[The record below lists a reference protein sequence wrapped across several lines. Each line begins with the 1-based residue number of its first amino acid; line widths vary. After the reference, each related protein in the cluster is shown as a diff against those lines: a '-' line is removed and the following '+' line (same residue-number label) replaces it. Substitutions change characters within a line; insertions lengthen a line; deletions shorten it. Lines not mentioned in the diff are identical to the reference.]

1 MSEPYTGSYQEDT
14 RVLYLDASV
23 EPILLERHIDY
34 NKDHSNNA
42 VTIKIVDDGRMIDD
56 VMDGLGIADLCDHY
70 LYSHYNVDANVP
82 ENLQSV

>member
-14 RVLYLDASV
+14 RVLFFDKSV
-23 EPILLERHIDY
+23 EPTLIERGIDY
-34 NKDHSNNA
+34 GKENNE
-42 VTIKIVDDGRMIDD
+42 VLIKVPDNGELHHE
-56 VMDGLGIADLCDHY
+56 VLAGLGITDLEDNY

>member
-14 RVLYLDASV
+14 RVLFFDKSV
-23 EPILLERHIDY
+23 EPTLMEMGVNYDKDGAEVTVKIPDNGETIDEAL
-34 NKDHSNNA
+34 S
-42 VTIKIVDDGRMIDD
+42 
-56 VMDGLGIADLCDHY
+56 GLGITDLRDNY